1 MKDDKLKANNL
12 GEPLTVEVCKDTEI
26 IKEIFREYSQIKGA
40 ESCFKSFDR
49 EIADLNSFY
58 EGGAM
63 LLGSCNGV
71 PVASIA
77 IRRIDEN
84 ACEAKRLYIKPAY
97 RGRGYARVM
106 LNAMLDKAKELGFKE
121 VRFTTKPDVMQ
132 IGYELYKRMGF
143 QENGEQDGIVEMRMP
158 CDKKPGSYGLREHCE
173 KRL

>member
-1 MKDDKLKANNL
+1 MRENVLTADNTVS
-12 GEPLTVEVCKDTEI
+12 PLTVEVCKDTEI
-26 IKEIFREYSQIKGA
+26 IKEIFMEYSRIKGA

-71 PVASIA
+71 PAASIA

-84 ACEAKRLYIKPAY
+84 ACEAKRLYIRPAY

-106 LNAMLDKAKELGFKE
+106 LNAMLGKAKELGFKE

-143 QENGEQDGIVEMRMP
+143 RETGEQNGIVEMSMP
-158 CDKKPGSYGLREHCE
+158 LG
-173 KRL
+173 